1 MTSRPPLKVNNSTW
15 SIVGWQSKIV
25 TSGKSYTHHGPT
37 LEEGCNL
44 MSCILMV
51 PPQVCQANQRGWG
64 RSNSKADAKFKASS
78 QAVMDMIKSF
88 LAEKNVSSEKRDERK
103 RQDKEEAV
111 KGYFIIR
118 NKKLELEMNAH
129 AREKETA
136 NRQKKLELAR
146 LTKEAKIMS
155 TPNTDDMDLIKR
167 AWLEKKL
174 IHARDV

>member
-1 MTSRPPLKVNNSTW
+1 
-15 SIVGWQSKIV
+15 
-25 TSGKSYTHHGPT
+25 
-37 LEEGCNL
+37 
-44 MSCILMV
+44 
-51 PPQVCQANQRGWG
+51 
-64 RSNSKADAKFKASS
+64 
-78 QAVMDMIKSF
+78 MDMIKSF

-129 AREKETA
+129 AREKEAA

-146 LTKEAKIMS
+146 LTEEAKIMS

-167 AWLEKKL
+167 AWLEKKMT
-174 IHARDV
+174 HAQDV